1 MIIEFVPNTM
11 LLSYPP
17 QWWLYYKEDTELFFH
32 KISVT
37 YEQLKLFLEI
47 YGYETN
53 NILALQNFGIDTK
66 NIKHN
71 PNLPIY
77 PKY

>member
-1 MIIEFVPNTM
+1 MIIEFEPNRI
-11 LLSYPP
+11 LLSCPS
-17 QWWLYYKEDTELFFH
+17 QWWLYYKTENEPHFN

-37 YEQLKLFLEI
+37 YQQLTTFLET

-53 NILALQNFGIDTK
+53 DILELNKFGIDTK

-71 PNLPIY
+71 RNL
-77 PKY
+77 K

>member
-1 MIIEFVPNTM
+1 MIIEFTPNEV
-11 LLSYPP
+11 LLSSPP
-17 QWWLYYKEDTELFFH
+17 QWWLYYKNEDELYFN

-37 YEQLKLFLEI
+37 YNQLVLFLEI

-53 NILALQNFGIDTK
+53 DILQLKKFGVNTQ

-71 PNLPIY
+71 SEIKLF
-77 PKY
+77 KH

>member
-1 MIIEFVPNTM
+1 M
-11 LLSYPP
+11 LLSSPP
-17 QWWLYYKEDTELFFH
+17 QWWLYYKQENEPQFN

-37 YEQLKLFLEI
+37 FEQLKLFLEM

-53 NILALQNFGIDTK
+53 DILELKKFGVDIK

-71 PNLPIY
+71 TNL
-77 PKY
+77 K

>member
-1 MIIEFVPNTM
+1 MIIEFEPNRI
-11 LLSYPP
+11 LLSSPM
-17 QWWLYYKEDTELFFH
+17 QWWMYYKQENEFNFN

-37 YEQLKLFLEI
+37 YEQLKLFLET

-53 NILALQNFGIDTK
+53 DILELKKFGIITK

-71 PNLPIY
+71 RNL
-77 PKY
+77 

>member
-1 MIIEFVPNTM
+1 MIIEFRPNDV
-11 LLSYPP
+11 LLSCPP
-17 QWWLYYKEDTELFFH
+17 QWWLYYKNEDELYFN

-37 YEQLKLFLEI
+37 YDKLVLFLEI

-53 NILALQNFGIDTK
+53 DILELKNFGVDTQ

-71 PNLPIY
+71 SKL
-77 PKY
+77 KRFKH

>member
-1 MIIEFVPNTM
+1 MIVEFEPNKV

-17 QWWLYYKEDTELFFH
+17 QWWLYYKADYETSFH

-37 YEQLKLFLEI
+37 YEYLKLFLET

-53 NILALQNFGIDTK
+53 DILELNKFGIDTK

-71 PNLPIY
+71 SKL
-77 PKY
+77 K